1 MRQKARV
8 RSNDTVLRLLE
19 QICDIQGSVLFAQS
33 FLFRF
38 LGETNGFNGN
48 SSSGSSISGK
58 ATAASSSLDGG
69 IGFFG
74 TREGAG
80 GTEPDGPVLGE
91 LGGDG
96 EFDGP

>member
-1 MRQKARV
+1 M
-8 RSNDTVLRLLE
+8 
-19 QICDIQGSVLFAQS
+19 QGTVLFAQS

-38 LGETNGFNGN
+38 LGEISGFNTD

-58 ATAASSSLDGG
+58 ASAVSPSFTGG
-69 IGFFG
+69 IGVLG

-80 GTEPDGPVLGE
+80 GTDPDGPVLGE

-96 EFDGP
+96 GFDGP